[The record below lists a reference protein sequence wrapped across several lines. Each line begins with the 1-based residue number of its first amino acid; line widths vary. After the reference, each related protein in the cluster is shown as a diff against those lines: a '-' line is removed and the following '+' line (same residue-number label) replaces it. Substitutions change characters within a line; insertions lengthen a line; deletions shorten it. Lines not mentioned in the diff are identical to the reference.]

1 MACAGGALALC
12 ALGAPAVADDPT
24 PIHLAEVYDITPGV
38 SATHEVTLSTDHPL
52 IGEQCQSMGTGAQA
66 SSAVLVDVNGIDGC
80 RFTWV
85 LPSAGSE
92 VVTVDSGGVFHFHSE
107 SARLLEGFS
116 TPEAVAT
123 IDSVTLVAHA
133 SEIVE
138 ASEGGAVTS
147 AGVSTKTDAST
158 VTWTNVRDD
167 VTGGRVPRAFRFS
180 HTVPVAITEPGTR
193 RGFLALVPDPDPCDH
208 RRRPRAGSR
217 RRVHS
222 VDSPVASGGGRRPI
236 RLGCIR
242 ASVAARGR
250 LGGEDGSSALHVP
263 HAWVRAVGAHA
274 CAARTGGRFA
284 SRRPHGYAAHP
295 GVQRALRSPD
305 GRLIIRAMLG
315 CSSRCGSNARRVL
328 RRTPASRPGRLAGAC
343 RPARLGVRPTSQ

>member
-66 SSAVLVDVNGIDGC
+66 SSAVLVDVDGIDGC

-92 VVTVDSGGVFHFHSE
+92 IVTVDSGGVFHFHSE

-138 ASEGGAVTS
+138 ASAGGAIT
-147 AGVSTKTDAST
+147 TKTDAST

-167 VTGGRVPRAFRFS
+167 VTATGTVNADAAAASPTPSVSPTPSPSPSPSRERGGGSSRSSLTPIF
-180 HTVPVAITEPGTR
+180 AITG
-193 RGFLALVPDPDPCDH
+193 GVLALVLVGAFIRWTRRSRQAAADAQFDWDASVRASQREAALEAKGVAASYASPTPGSALSAITAPPPAPETDSPRGEPAKTLPDP
-208 RRRPRAGSR
+208 
-217 RRVHS
+217 
-222 VDSPVASGGGRRPI
+222 
-236 RLGCIR
+236 
-242 ASVAARGR
+242 
-250 LGGEDGSSALHVP
+250 ESSE
-263 HAWVRAVGAHA
+263 
-274 CAARTGGRFA
+274 RFA
-284 SRRPHGYAAHP
+284 PPP
-295 GVQRALRSPD
+295 GD
-305 GRLIIRAMLG
+305 
-315 CSSRCGSNARRVL
+315 
-328 RRTPASRPGRLAGAC
+328 
-343 RPARLGVRPTSQ
+343 

>member
-138 ASEGGAVTS
+138 ASDGGVVTS

-167 VTGGRVPRAFRFS
+167 VTATGTVNADAAAASPAPSVSPTPSPSPSLERGGGSSRSSLTPIL
-180 HTVPVAITEPGTR
+180 AITG
-193 RGFLALVPDPDPCDH
+193 GVLALVLVGAFIRWTRRSRQTAADAQFDWDASVRASQREAALEAKGVAAPYASPTPGSALSAITAPPPAPETDSPRGEPAKTLPDPESSERFTP
-208 RRRPRAGSR
+208 PAG
-217 RRVHS
+217 
-222 VDSPVASGGGRRPI
+222 
-236 RLGCIR
+236 
-242 ASVAARGR
+242 
-250 LGGEDGSSALHVP
+250 
-263 HAWVRAVGAHA
+263 
-274 CAARTGGRFA
+274 
-284 SRRPHGYAAHP
+284 
-295 GVQRALRSPD
+295 
-305 GRLIIRAMLG
+305 
-315 CSSRCGSNARRVL
+315 
-328 RRTPASRPGRLAGAC
+328 
-343 RPARLGVRPTSQ
+343 

>member
-138 ASEGGAVTS
+138 ASDGGAVTS

-167 VTGGRVPRAFRFS
+167 VTATGTVNADAAAASPAPSVSPTPSPSPSLERGGGSSRSSLTPIL
-180 HTVPVAITEPGTR
+180 AITG
-193 RGFLALVPDPDPCDH
+193 GVLALVLVGAFIQWT
-208 RRRPRAGSR
+208 RRSRQAAADAQFDWDASVRASQREAALEAKGVAASYASPTPGSAL
-217 RRVHS
+217 S
-222 VDSPVASGGGRRPI
+222 AITAPPPAPETDSP
-236 RLGCIR
+236 
-242 ASVAARGR
+242 RGEPAKT
-250 LGGEDGSSALHVP
+250 LPAPESSE
-263 HAWVRAVGAHA
+263 
-274 CAARTGGRFA
+274 RFA
-284 SRRPHGYAAHP
+284 PPP
-295 GVQRALRSPD
+295 GD
-305 GRLIIRAMLG
+305 
-315 CSSRCGSNARRVL
+315 
-328 RRTPASRPGRLAGAC
+328 
-343 RPARLGVRPTSQ
+343 

>member
-92 VVTVDSGGVFHFHSE
+92 IVTVDSGGVFHFHSE

-167 VTGGRVPRAFRFS
+167 VTATGTVNADAVAASPTPSVSPSDVPPA
-180 HTVPVAITEPGTR
+180 
-193 RGFLALVPDPDPCDH
+193 PDH
-208 RRRPRAGSR
+208 
-217 RRVHS
+217 
-222 VDSPVASGGGRRPI
+222 SPVDAPQAPR
-236 RLGCIR
+236 
-242 ASVAARGR
+242 V
-250 LGGEDGSSALHVP
+250 DQ
-263 HAWVRAVGAHA
+263 
-274 CAARTGGRFA
+274 RFA
-284 SRRPHGYAAHP
+284 PP
-295 GVQRALRSPD
+295 P
-305 GRLIIRAMLG
+305 
-315 CSSRCGSNARRVL
+315 
-328 RRTPASRPGRLAGAC
+328 PAP
-343 RPARLGVRPTSQ
+343 

>member
-158 VTWTNVRDD
+158 VAWTNVRDD
-167 VTGGRVPRAFRFS
+167 VTATGTVDTDAAAASPAPSVSPTPSPSPSPSRERGGGSARSSLTPIL
-180 HTVPVAITEPGTR
+180 AITG
-193 RGFLALVPDPDPCDH
+193 GVLALVLVGAFIRWIRRSRQAAADAQFDWDASVRASQREAALEAKGVAAPYASPTPGSALSTITAPPPAPETDSPRGEPAKTLPDP
-208 RRRPRAGSR
+208 
-217 RRVHS
+217 
-222 VDSPVASGGGRRPI
+222 
-236 RLGCIR
+236 
-242 ASVAARGR
+242 
-250 LGGEDGSSALHVP
+250 ESSE
-263 HAWVRAVGAHA
+263 
-274 CAARTGGRFA
+274 RFA
-284 SRRPHGYAAHP
+284 PPP
-295 GVQRALRSPD
+295 GD
-305 GRLIIRAMLG
+305 
-315 CSSRCGSNARRVL
+315 
-328 RRTPASRPGRLAGAC
+328 
-343 RPARLGVRPTSQ
+343 

>member
-92 VVTVDSGGVFHFHSE
+92 IVTVDSGGVFHFHSE

-167 VTGGRVPRAFRFS
+167 VTATGTVNADAAAASPTPSVSPTPSPSPSRERGGGSSRSSLTPIF
-180 HTVPVAITEPGTR
+180 AITG
-193 RGFLALVPDPDPCDH
+193 GVLALVLVGAFIRWTRRSRQAATDAQFDWDASVRASQREAALEAKGVAASYASPTPGSALSAITAPPPAPETDSPRGEPAKTLPDP
-208 RRRPRAGSR
+208 
-217 RRVHS
+217 
-222 VDSPVASGGGRRPI
+222 
-236 RLGCIR
+236 
-242 ASVAARGR
+242 
-250 LGGEDGSSALHVP
+250 ESSE
-263 HAWVRAVGAHA
+263 
-274 CAARTGGRFA
+274 RFA
-284 SRRPHGYAAHP
+284 PPP
-295 GVQRALRSPD
+295 GD
-305 GRLIIRAMLG
+305 
-315 CSSRCGSNARRVL
+315 
-328 RRTPASRPGRLAGAC
+328 
-343 RPARLGVRPTSQ
+343 

>member
-92 VVTVDSGGVFHFHSE
+92 IVTVDSGGVFHFHSE

-138 ASEGGAVTS
+138 ASDGGAVTS

-167 VTGGRVPRAFRFS
+167 VTATGTVNADAVAASPTPSVSPTPSPSRERGGGSSRSSLTPIF
-180 HTVPVAITEPGTR
+180 AITG
-193 RGFLALVPDPDPCDH
+193 GVLALVLVGAFIQWT
-208 RRRPRAGSR
+208 RRSR
-217 RRVHS
+217 QAAADAQFDWDAS
-222 VDSPVASGGGRRPI
+222 V
-236 RLGCIR
+236 R
-242 ASVAARGR
+242 ASQREAALEAKTGATPYASPTP
-250 LGGEDGSSALHVP
+250 GSALSALTP
-263 HAWVRAVGAHA
+263 APPAPEADSSREDP
-274 CAARTGGRFA
+274 TDMPPTPESSERFA
-284 SRRPHGYAAHP
+284 PPP
-295 GVQRALRSPD
+295 GD
-305 GRLIIRAMLG
+305 
-315 CSSRCGSNARRVL
+315 
-328 RRTPASRPGRLAGAC
+328 
-343 RPARLGVRPTSQ
+343 

>member
-167 VTGGRVPRAFRFS
+167 VTATGTVDADAAAASPTPSVSPTPSPSPSPSRERGGGSARSSLTPIL
-180 HTVPVAITEPGTR
+180 AITG
-193 RGFLALVPDPDPCDH
+193 GVLALVLVGAFIRWI
-208 RRRPRAGSR
+208 RRSRQAAADAQFDWDASVRASQHEAALEAKTGAAPYTSPTPGSAL
-217 RRVHS
+217 S
-222 VDSPVASGGGRRPI
+222 ALTPAPPALGADSPR
-236 RLGCIR
+236 
-242 ASVAARGR
+242 
-250 LGGEDGSSALHVP
+250 EDPTDMPPTPESSE
-263 HAWVRAVGAHA
+263 
-274 CAARTGGRFA
+274 RFA
-284 SRRPHGYAAHP
+284 P
-295 GVQRALRSPD
+295 
-305 GRLIIRAMLG
+305 
-315 CSSRCGSNARRVL
+315 
-328 RRTPASRPGRLAGAC
+328 
-343 RPARLGVRPTSQ
+343 PTDD

>member
-92 VVTVDSGGVFHFHSE
+92 IVTVDSGGVFHFHSE

-138 ASEGGAVTS
+138 ASAGGAITS
-147 AGVSTKTDAST
+147 PGASTKKDAST
-158 VTWTNVRDD
+158 VTWTQVSDD
-167 VTGGRVPRAFRFS
+167 VSATG
-180 HTVPVAITEPGTR
+180 TVDLEATAMPA
-193 RGFLALVPDPDPCDH
+193 
-208 RRRPRAGSR
+208 
-217 RRVHS
+217 
-222 VDSPVASGGGRRPI
+222 SPAS
-236 RLGCIR
+236 
-242 ASVAARGR
+242 S
-250 LGGEDGSSALHVP
+250 SSA
-263 HAWVRAVGAHA
+263 A
-274 CAARTGGRFA
+274 
-284 SRRPHGYAAHP
+284 
-295 GVQRALRSPD
+295 
-305 GRLIIRAMLG
+305 
-315 CSSRCGSNARRVL
+315 
-328 RRTPASRPGRLAGAC
+328 PASREGRGSGSSRSSLTLIVAMTGAVVALALAGAVA
-343 RPARLGVRPTSQ
+343 RSMGRSRRASADAQFERDAALRAAQRAAARSARQASAAHADARLGLVRDVLTPPVGMPPAPEADPLPTDAPPAPEADPAEGGERFAPPPGSDATAR

>member
-167 VTGGRVPRAFRFS
+167 VTATGTVNADAAAASPAPSVSPTPSPSPSRERGGGSARSSLTPIL
-180 HTVPVAITEPGTR
+180 AITG
-193 RGFLALVPDPDPCDH
+193 GVLALVLVGAFIRWI
-208 RRRPRAGSR
+208 RRSR
-217 RRVHS
+217 QAAADAQFDWDAS
-222 VDSPVASGGGRRPI
+222 V
-236 RLGCIR
+236 R
-242 ASVAARGR
+242 ASQREAALEAKGVAAPYASPAPG
-250 LGGEDGSSALHVP
+250 SALSALTP
-263 HAWVRAVGAHA
+263 APPAPEADSSREDP
-274 CAARTGGRFA
+274 TDMPPTPESSERFA
-284 SRRPHGYAAHP
+284 P
-295 GVQRALRSPD
+295 
-305 GRLIIRAMLG
+305 
-315 CSSRCGSNARRVL
+315 
-328 RRTPASRPGRLAGAC
+328 
-343 RPARLGVRPTSQ
+343 PTGD

>member
-92 VVTVDSGGVFHFHSE
+92 IVTVDSGGVFHFHSE

-138 ASEGGAVTS
+138 ASDGGAVTS
-147 AGVSTKTDAST
+147 VGVSTKTDAST

-167 VTGGRVPRAFRFS
+167 VTATGTVNADAAAASPAPSVSPAPSPSPSLERGGGSSRSSLTPIL
-180 HTVPVAITEPGTR
+180 AITG
-193 RGFLALVPDPDPCDH
+193 GVLALVLVGAFIQWT
-208 RRRPRAGSR
+208 RRSR
-217 RRVHS
+217 QAAADAQFDWDAS
-222 VDSPVASGGGRRPI
+222 V
-236 RLGCIR
+236 R
-242 ASVAARGR
+242 ASQREAALEAKTGAAPYASPTP
-250 LGGEDGSSALHVP
+250 GSALSALTP
-263 HAWVRAVGAHA
+263 APPAPEADSSREDP
-274 CAARTGGRFA
+274 TDMPPTPESSERFA
-284 SRRPHGYAAHP
+284 PPP
-295 GVQRALRSPD
+295 GD
-305 GRLIIRAMLG
+305 
-315 CSSRCGSNARRVL
+315 
-328 RRTPASRPGRLAGAC
+328 
-343 RPARLGVRPTSQ
+343 

>member
-92 VVTVDSGGVFHFHSE
+92 IVTVDSGGVFHFHSE

-167 VTGGRVPRAFRFS
+167 VTATGTVNADAAAASPTPSVSPTPSPSPSRERGGGSSRSSLTPIF
-180 HTVPVAITEPGTR
+180 AITG
-193 RGFLALVPDPDPCDH
+193 GVLALVLVGAFIRWTRRSRQAAADAQFDWDASVRASQREAALEAKGVAASYASPTPGSALSAITPPPLAPETDSPRGEPAKTLPDP
-208 RRRPRAGSR
+208 
-217 RRVHS
+217 
-222 VDSPVASGGGRRPI
+222 
-236 RLGCIR
+236 
-242 ASVAARGR
+242 
-250 LGGEDGSSALHVP
+250 ESSE
-263 HAWVRAVGAHA
+263 
-274 CAARTGGRFA
+274 RFA
-284 SRRPHGYAAHP
+284 PPP
-295 GVQRALRSPD
+295 GD
-305 GRLIIRAMLG
+305 
-315 CSSRCGSNARRVL
+315 
-328 RRTPASRPGRLAGAC
+328 
-343 RPARLGVRPTSQ
+343 

>member
-92 VVTVDSGGVFHFHSE
+92 IVTVDSGGVFHFHSE

-167 VTGGRVPRAFRFS
+167 VTATGTVNADAAAASPTPSVSPTPSPSPSRERGGGSSRSSLTPIF
-180 HTVPVAITEPGTR
+180 AITG
-193 RGFLALVPDPDPCDH
+193 GVLALVLVGAFIRWTRRSRQTAADAQFDWDASVRASQREAALEAKGVAASYASPTPGSALSAITPPPLAPETDSPRGEPAKTLPDP
-208 RRRPRAGSR
+208 
-217 RRVHS
+217 
-222 VDSPVASGGGRRPI
+222 
-236 RLGCIR
+236 
-242 ASVAARGR
+242 
-250 LGGEDGSSALHVP
+250 ESSE
-263 HAWVRAVGAHA
+263 
-274 CAARTGGRFA
+274 RFA
-284 SRRPHGYAAHP
+284 PPP
-295 GVQRALRSPD
+295 GD
-305 GRLIIRAMLG
+305 
-315 CSSRCGSNARRVL
+315 
-328 RRTPASRPGRLAGAC
+328 
-343 RPARLGVRPTSQ
+343 

>member
-12 ALGAPAVADDPT
+12 ALGAPTVADDPT

-80 RFTWV
+80 RFTCV

-92 VVTVDSGGVFHFHSE
+92 VVMVDSGGVFHFHSE

-167 VTGGRVPRAFRFS
+167 VTATGTVNADAAAASPAPSVSPTPSPSPSPSRERGGGSSRSSLTPIL
-180 HTVPVAITEPGTR
+180 AITG
-193 RGFLALVPDPDPCDH
+193 GVLALVLVGAFIRWTRRSRQAAADAQFDWDASVRASQREAALEAKGVAAPYASPTPGSALSALTPPQPAPETDSPRGKPAKTLPDPEF
-208 RRRPRAGSR
+208 S
-217 RRVHS
+217 
-222 VDSPVASGGGRRPI
+222 
-236 RLGCIR
+236 
-242 ASVAARGR
+242 
-250 LGGEDGSSALHVP
+250 E
-263 HAWVRAVGAHA
+263 
-274 CAARTGGRFA
+274 RFA
-284 SRRPHGYAAHP
+284 PP
-295 GVQRALRSPD
+295 
-305 GRLIIRAMLG
+305 
-315 CSSRCGSNARRVL
+315 
-328 RRTPASRPGRLAGAC
+328 PAG
-343 RPARLGVRPTSQ
+343 

>member
-1 MACAGGALALC
+1 MRGARAMACAGGALALC

-66 SSAVLVDVNGIDGC
+66 SSAVLVDVDGIDGC

-92 VVTVDSGGVFHFHSE
+92 IVTVDSGGVFHFHSE

-167 VTGGRVPRAFRFS
+167 VTATGTVNADAAAASPTPSVSPTPSPSPSPSRERGGGSSRSSLTPIF
-180 HTVPVAITEPGTR
+180 AITG
-193 RGFLALVPDPDPCDH
+193 GVLALVLVGAFIRWTRRSRQAAADAQFDWDASVRASQREAALEAKGVAASYASPTPGSALSAITAPPPAPETDSPRGEPAKTLPDP
-208 RRRPRAGSR
+208 
-217 RRVHS
+217 
-222 VDSPVASGGGRRPI
+222 
-236 RLGCIR
+236 
-242 ASVAARGR
+242 
-250 LGGEDGSSALHVP
+250 ESSE
-263 HAWVRAVGAHA
+263 
-274 CAARTGGRFA
+274 RFA
-284 SRRPHGYAAHP
+284 PPP
-295 GVQRALRSPD
+295 GD
-305 GRLIIRAMLG
+305 
-315 CSSRCGSNARRVL
+315 
-328 RRTPASRPGRLAGAC
+328 
-343 RPARLGVRPTSQ
+343 

>member
-92 VVTVDSGGVFHFHSE
+92 IVTVDSGGVFHFHSE

-167 VTGGRVPRAFRFS
+167 VTATGTVNADAAAASPAPSVSPTPSPSPSLERGGGSSRSSLTPIL
-180 HTVPVAITEPGTR
+180 AITG
-193 RGFLALVPDPDPCDH
+193 GVLALVLVGAFIRWI
-208 RRRPRAGSR
+208 RRSR
-217 RRVHS
+217 QAAADAQFDWDAS
-222 VDSPVASGGGRRPI
+222 V
-236 RLGCIR
+236 R
-242 ASVAARGR
+242 ASQREAALEAKTGAAPYASPTP
-250 LGGEDGSSALHVP
+250 GSALSALTP
-263 HAWVRAVGAHA
+263 APPAPEADSSREDP
-274 CAARTGGRFA
+274 TDIPPTPESSERFA
-284 SRRPHGYAAHP
+284 PPP
-295 GVQRALRSPD
+295 GD
-305 GRLIIRAMLG
+305 
-315 CSSRCGSNARRVL
+315 
-328 RRTPASRPGRLAGAC
+328 
-343 RPARLGVRPTSQ
+343 

>member
-92 VVTVDSGGVFHFHSE
+92 VVTVDSGGVFRFHSE

-138 ASEGGAVTS
+138 ASDGGAVTS

-167 VTGGRVPRAFRFS
+167 VTATGTVNADAAAASPAPSVSPTPSPSPSRERGGGSSRSSLTPIL
-180 HTVPVAITEPGTR
+180 AITG
-193 RGFLALVPDPDPCDH
+193 GVLALVLVGAFIQWT
-208 RRRPRAGSR
+208 RRSR
-217 RRVHS
+217 QAAADAQFDWDAS
-222 VDSPVASGGGRRPI
+222 V
-236 RLGCIR
+236 R
-242 ASVAARGR
+242 ASQREAALEAKTGAAPYASPTP
-250 LGGEDGSSALHVP
+250 GSALSALTP
-263 HAWVRAVGAHA
+263 APPAPEADSSREDP
-274 CAARTGGRFA
+274 TDMPPTPESSERFA
-284 SRRPHGYAAHP
+284 PPP
-295 GVQRALRSPD
+295 GD
-305 GRLIIRAMLG
+305 
-315 CSSRCGSNARRVL
+315 
-328 RRTPASRPGRLAGAC
+328 
-343 RPARLGVRPTSQ
+343 

>member
-92 VVTVDSGGVFHFHSE
+92 IVTVDSGGVFHFHSE

-167 VTGGRVPRAFRFS
+167 VTATGTVNADAAAASPTPSVSPTPSPSPSPSRERGGGSSRSSLTPIF
-180 HTVPVAITEPGTR
+180 AITG
-193 RGFLALVPDPDPCDH
+193 GVLALVLVGAFIH
-208 RRRPRAGSR
+208 
-217 RRVHS
+217 
-222 VDSPVASGGGRRPI
+222 SPVASGGGRRPI

-250 LGGEDGSSALHVP
+250 LGGEDGSSALRVP

-274 CAARTGGRFA
+274 CAARTGGRFV
-284 SRRPHGYAAHP
+284 SRRPHGYAADP
-295 GVQRALRSPD
+295 GVQRALRSP
-305 GRLIIRAMLG
+305 
-315 CSSRCGSNARRVL
+315 
-328 RRTPASRPGRLAGAC
+328 AG
-343 RPARLGVRPTSQ
+343 

>member
-92 VVTVDSGGVFHFHSE
+92 VVTVDSGGVFRFHSE

-158 VTWTNVRDD
+158 VTWANVRDD
-167 VTGGRVPRAFRFS
+167 VTATGTVNADAAAASPAPSVSPTPSPSPSPSRERGGGSARSSLTPIL
-180 HTVPVAITEPGTR
+180 AITG
-193 RGFLALVPDPDPCDH
+193 GVLALVLVGAFIRWIRRSRQAAADAQFDWDASVRASQREAALEAKGVAASYASPTPGSALSAITAPPPAPETDSPRGEPAKTLPDP
-208 RRRPRAGSR
+208 
-217 RRVHS
+217 
-222 VDSPVASGGGRRPI
+222 
-236 RLGCIR
+236 
-242 ASVAARGR
+242 
-250 LGGEDGSSALHVP
+250 ESSE
-263 HAWVRAVGAHA
+263 
-274 CAARTGGRFA
+274 RFA
-284 SRRPHGYAAHP
+284 PPP
-295 GVQRALRSPD
+295 GD
-305 GRLIIRAMLG
+305 
-315 CSSRCGSNARRVL
+315 
-328 RRTPASRPGRLAGAC
+328 
-343 RPARLGVRPTSQ
+343 

>member
-1 MACAGGALALC
+1 MRGARAMACAGGALALC

-92 VVTVDSGGVFHFHSE
+92 IVTVDSGGVFHFHSE

-138 ASEGGAVTS
+138 ASDGGAVTS
-147 AGVSTKTDAST
+147 VGVSTKTDAST

-167 VTGGRVPRAFRFS
+167 VTATGTVNADAAAASPTPSVSPTPSPSPSPSRERGG
-180 HTVPVAITEPGTR
+180 
-193 RGFLALVPDPDPCDH
+193 
-208 RRRPRAGSR
+208 GSR
-217 RRVHS
+217 GRVHS

-250 LGGEDGSSALHVP
+250 LGGEDGSSALRVP

-274 CAARTGGRFA
+274 CAARTGGRFV
-284 SRRPHGYAAHP
+284 SRRPHGYAADP
-295 GVQRALRSPD
+295 GVQRALRSP
-305 GRLIIRAMLG
+305 
-315 CSSRCGSNARRVL
+315 
-328 RRTPASRPGRLAGAC
+328 AG
-343 RPARLGVRPTSQ
+343 